1 MDSQEDTEPRKF
13 FSFHG
18 SITKINGKEL
28 EVQTQELMGGS
39 VPRATYKFLAE
50 GEETLSVMECDSC
63 CDYYYYY
70 YCVRV
75 CVLE

>member
-50 GEETLSVMECDSC
+50 GEETLSVMECDSF
-63 CDYYYYY
+63 
-70 YCVRV
+70 
-75 CVLE
+75 L

>member
-50 GEETLSVMECDSC
+50 GEETSYGRVTFFVIIIIIIVC
-63 CDYYYYY
+63 
-70 YCVRV
+70 V